1 MTALPYGKF
10 FAVSKFF
17 CEDQIRQLVKKKNQ
31 SCFHY
36 PIPDLTVCSSKDVI
50 YEKLTDFTV
59 ESVKLKS
66 ISISF
71 SMASKGIAGH

>member
-1 MTALPYGKF
+1 MESVLQFLGPFVKIRN
-10 FAVSKFF
+10 VSWS
-17 CEDQIRQLVKKKNQ
+17 KKKNE
-31 SCFHY
+31 SCCHY

-71 SMASKGIAGH
+71 SMAYKGIAGH